1 MAKTE
6 NFTFHQFDE
15 LFEFEEK
22 HRNVGKLRVCKKF
35 DKNSGE
41 DKISQQDEFRIA
53 VILKD

>member
-1 MAKTE
+1 M
-6 NFTFHQFDE
+6 FHQFDE

-22 HRNVGKLRVCKKF
+22 HRNVGTLRVCKKF